1 MAGELADEVRVFDL
15 LIQVADEGAAGH
27 MRTGD
32 VADGV
37 LLGLLGPGV
46 DDSDDTVD
54 TGLLEGGADEVV
66 ELAGAEIGEDG
77 ASVRAFV
84 ALQDLNGSG
93 CQVHL
98 DYARAFLLCLGGHV
112 LNGDPVIGGD
122 YVALREGEKVADTA
136 TDVALE
142 DEDVAGGTEIFII
155 AHVRLVQEVALFC
168 GEVVGGTVLL
178 GADGVFAEGVILCVA
193 HIDAPAPV
201 CADCAHIADDGVV
214 ASLTGSPFVLGVVPG
229 VFVFLHRFETCAVL

>member
-1 MAGELADEVRVFDL
+1 
-15 LIQVADEGAAGH
+15 

-46 DDSDDTVD
+46 DDGDHTRDS
-54 TGLLEGGADEVV
+54 GLLEGGADEVV
-66 ELAGAEIGEDG
+66 ELAGAVIGEDG
-77 ASVRAFV
+77 VSVRAFV
-84 ALQDLNGSG
+84 ALQDLDGRG
-93 CQVHL
+93 REVDL
-98 DYARAFLLCLGGHV
+98 DYARAFLFCLGGHV
-112 LNGDPVIGGD
+112 LNGNAVVGGD
-122 YVALREGEKVADTA
+122 DVALCEGEKVADTA
-136 TDVALE
+136 ADVALE
-142 DEDVAGGTEIFII
+142 DEDVAGGTEIFVI

-178 GADGVFAEGVILCVA
+178 GADGVFAERVILGVA
-193 HIDAPAPV
+193 HIDTPAPV

-229 VFVFLHRFETCAVL
+229 IFVFLHRFETHAVL